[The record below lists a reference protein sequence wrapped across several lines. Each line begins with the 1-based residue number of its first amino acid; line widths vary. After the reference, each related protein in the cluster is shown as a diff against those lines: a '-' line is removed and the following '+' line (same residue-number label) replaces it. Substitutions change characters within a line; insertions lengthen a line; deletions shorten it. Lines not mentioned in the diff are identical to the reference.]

1 MKFSNLALALTV
13 AVSFSASAFADEVS
27 DAAAKGKAK
36 FVLCGACHGLTGN
49 GQPAPGMQMAAS
61 FLDSKILKM
70 DAELSALVLFKGLRK
85 ENPAEYMG
93 QIMMPLGAT
102 MPDEDVANIITYIRS
117 EFGKVQELTTAEQVA
132 AWRAKHTETPQ
143 PTRTE
148 LEKMGEKAE

>member
-1 MKFSNLALALTV
+1 MKFLPLAQSLAIAALFSTSALADDV
-13 AVSFSASAFADEVS
+13 A

-70 DAELSALVLFKGLRK
+70 DAELSALVLFKGLKK
-85 ENPAEYMG
+85 ENPAEFMG

-117 EFGKVQELTTAEQVA
+117 EFGGVKEVTTAEQVA
-132 AWRAKHTETPQ
+132 AWRAKHADSPQ
-143 PTRTE
+143 PTRAD
-148 LEKMGEKAE
+148 LEKMAAKE